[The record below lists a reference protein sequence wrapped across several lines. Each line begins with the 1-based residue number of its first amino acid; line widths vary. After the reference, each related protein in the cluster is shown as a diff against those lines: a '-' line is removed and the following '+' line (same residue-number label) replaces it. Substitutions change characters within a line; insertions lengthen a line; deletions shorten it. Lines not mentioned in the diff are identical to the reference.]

1 MLAEHRI
8 VLGEGLV
15 EELLGADQPNEKG
28 LAAQRTRVVLLRQRL
43 AQINEPWAANLD
55 SVADALVKHSVWI
68 MGGDGWA
75 YDIGY
80 GGLDH
85 VIASGRDVN
94 ILVLD
99 TQVYS
104 NTGGQASKATPRAA
118 VAKFAAAGKPLRKK
132 DLGLIAMSYGNV
144 YVAQVAMGANDA
156 QTVRAILEAEA
167 YPGPSLV
174 IAYSHCIQQGFDLA
188 NGLTQ
193 QRLAVESGAWPLY
206 RFNPD
211 NVGEGKPLLTLDSKA
226 PKVPLRD
233 YVYNETRYSML
244 ARSDEAR
251 AERLLKQ
258 AQDDVNERWQ
268 QLERLAGLATPA

>member
-1 MLAEHRI
+1 
-8 VLGEGLV
+8 
-15 EELLGADQPNEKG
+15 
-28 LAAQRTRVVLLRQRL
+28 
-43 AQINEPWAANLD
+43 
-55 SVADALVKHSVWI
+55 

-85 VIASGRDVN
+85 VMASGRDVN

-132 DLGLIAMSYGNV
+132 DLGFIAMSYGNV
-144 YVAQVAMGANDA
+144 YVAQIAMGASDA
-156 QTVRAILEAEA
+156 QTVRAIMEAEA
-167 YPGPSLV
+167 YPGPSIV
-174 IAYSHCIQQGFDLA
+174 IAYSHCIAHGFDLA

-193 QRLAVESGAWPLY
+193 QKLAVDSAAWPLY
-206 RFNPD
+206 RYNPMNLD
-211 NVGEGKPLLTLDSKA
+211 EGKAALSLDSKG
-226 PKVPLRD
+226 PKIPLRD

-244 ARSDEAR
+244 VRSDEER
-251 AERLLKQ
+251 AEMLLKM
-258 AQDDVNERWQ
+258 AQDDVKVRWE
-268 QLERLAGLATPA
+268 QLEKMAADS